1 MGATRCSCGVS
12 DGCYDVFVRCPSV
25 VWGGGVVGSSR
36 CSKRCEIVVC
46 VCVFGPEFPAIH
58 ELIADISLHDSD
70 MQVC

>member
-1 MGATRCSCGVS
+1 MGATRCSYGAQAW
-12 DGCYDVFVRCPSV
+12 YKL